1 VSDVRR
7 RYIRVV
13 VVWAVVLAALFA
25 FQQYFS

>member
-7 RYIRVV
+7 SYARVLV
-13 VVWAVVLAALFA
+13 LWAIVLAALFA